1 MAHTVSGKI
10 RKAPFTK
17 AGCGADGMS
26 KMYAIELSE
35 AVKDYKT
42 GEKSYANYRAIF
54 FAKSGPAQDFYDKAL
69 AEGSFVVVSCD
80 KLKVEQREHEGKVYV
95 SLMMD
100 NARLENAMYA
110 EQPAQQQQQQWKQP
124 APQQAAPQP
133 QPQRQAAP
141 RQPQPQPQPQ
151 PQYAP
156 PAFDDDIP
164 F

>member
-110 EQPAQQQQQQWKQP
+110 EQPAQQQQWQQP
-124 APQQAAPQP
+124 AQQQPQR

-141 RQPQPQPQPQ
+141 RQPHPQ
-151 PQYAP
+151 PQYAT
-156 PAFDDDIP
+156 PAYDYDDDDDGIP

>member
-17 AGCGADGMS
+17 TGCGADGMS

-54 FAKSGPAQDFYDKAL
+54 FAKSDPAQDFYDKAL

-110 EQPAQQQQQQWKQP
+110 EQPASQQQQWQQP
-124 APQQAAPQP
+124 VQQQAAPQP

-141 RQPQPQPQPQ
+141 RQPQPQ
-151 PQYAP
+151 YAP

-164 F
+164 FN

>member
-80 KLKVEQREHEGKVYV
+80 KLKVERRENEGNVYV

-110 EQPAQQQQQQWKQP
+110 EQPAQQQQQWQQP
-124 APQQAAPQP
+124 VPQHAAPQQ
-133 QPQRQAAP
+133 QRQAAP
-141 RQPQPQPQPQ
+141 RQPQPQPQ
-151 PQYAP
+151 YAP
-156 PAFDDDIP
+156 PAYDDDIP
-164 F
+164 FN

>member
-1 MAHTVSGKI
+1 MAHTVSGKM
-10 RKAPFTK
+10 RKSPFTK

-110 EQPAQQQQQQWKQP
+110 EQPAAQQQQWQQP
-124 APQQAAPQP
+124 SPQQQAT

-151 PQYAP
+151 YAP
-156 PAFDDDIP
+156 PASYDDDIIP